1 MRRYSRSAGDGVGCD
16 EVRSHEACTFV
27 DGGATASNNQA
38 YKQTLA
44 AGRDDTVDT
53 NGSERSRG
61 ELVDKCNRNLI
72 LAIMLSGLMAFGVAA
87 EAQDVRVEVV
97 GGAGIF
103 VTERPATAWAEGGST
118 VWMRRLG
125 VGSSHSI
132 RHDGT
137 MTFVTTFHV
146 RYRIRPS
153 KRRPAART
161 PSSSAPGPGTP
172 TMTSASVSATH
183 RLSSHGNRPKNDVLS
198 FGWTRS
204 DLPAA
209 SSTWTMADARARGPP
224 CRPVR

>member
-16 EVRSHEACTFV
+16 EVRSHEARTFV
-27 DGGATASNNQA
+27 DGGATASTNQA

-87 EAQDVRVEVV
+87 EAQDLRVEVV

-103 VTERPATAWAEGGST
+103 LTKRPATAWAEGGST

-146 RYRIRPS
+146 RYRIEPSGKRPELIFGGS
-153 KRRPAART
+153 PLGFRT
-161 PSSSAPGPGTP
+161 AGGGDFDWGFSPILDFFAGWKISPRF
-172 TMTSASVSATH
+172 SVRFGMLFPLT
-183 RLSSHGNRPKNDVLS
+183 VLGGEEWFICPMGLGVWS
-198 FGWTRS
+198 FG
-204 DLPAA
+204 
-209 SSTWTMADARARGPP
+209 G
-224 CRPVR
+224 